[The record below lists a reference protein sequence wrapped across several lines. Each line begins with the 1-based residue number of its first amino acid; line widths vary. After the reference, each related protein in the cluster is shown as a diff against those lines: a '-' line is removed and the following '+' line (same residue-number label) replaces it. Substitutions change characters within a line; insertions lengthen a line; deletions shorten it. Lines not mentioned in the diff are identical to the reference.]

1 VAPSQASPSVE
12 GSVAPTG
19 PPSVPLEERLE
30 ATIPIAGADFPII
43 AFDSV
48 WVVAGDPPHPAIVRV
63 DPVTNEVVAD
73 IEVPGVACT
82 GATAGFDAIWAC
94 STDGIVRIDPA
105 TNLVVTVIE
114 VKTAGQARLAT
125 GGGSVWAFAR
135 VGDSLDT
142 NAVYRIDPATN
153 SVITTIDLGHPVATM
168 AFGFDAL
175 WVSSPADGLL
185 LRVDPASNQVTIAVE
200 GLAAPFQVT
209 VGPDSLWVSLYGAE
223 DSDPA
228 EGEPTFVR
236 IDPGTGEITASIV
249 ADPIGLTGGIH
260 ADATAV
266 WIRGGGT
273 FLTHIDPATNEVV
286 EVITASKGGGDLVVG
301 FGSVWAAGYNFHQLW
316 RVSP

>member
-1 VAPSQASPSVE
+1 VPSQASPSVE

-94 STDGIVRIDPA
+94 STEGIVRIDPA
-105 TNLVVTVIE
+105 TNAVVTVIE
-114 VKTAGQARLAT
+114 VRTAGQARLAT

-142 NAVYRIDPATN
+142 NAVHRIDPATN

-175 WVSSPADGLL
+175 WLSSPADGLL
-185 LRVDPASNQVTIAVE
+185 LQVDPASNQVTLAVE
-200 GLAAPFQVT
+200 GLASPFHVT
-209 VGPDSLWVSLYGAE
+209 AGPDGLWVSLYGAE
-223 DSDPA
+223 DSEPA
-228 EGEPTFVR
+228 EDEPTFVR

-249 ADPIGLTGGIH
+249 ANPIDMTGGFQV
-260 ADATAV
+260 DATAV
-266 WIRGGGT
+266 WVRSGDT
-273 FLTHIDPATNEVV
+273 FLTHIDPATGEVV
-286 EVITASKGGGDLVVG
+286 EVITASNGGGDLVVG